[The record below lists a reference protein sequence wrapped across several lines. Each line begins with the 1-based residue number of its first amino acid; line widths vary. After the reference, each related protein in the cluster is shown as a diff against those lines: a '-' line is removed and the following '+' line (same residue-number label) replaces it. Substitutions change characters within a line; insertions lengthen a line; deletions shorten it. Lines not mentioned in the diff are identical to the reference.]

1 MQDTLQPDP
10 AELKPLEEEPNIFG
24 SKEDELIEY
33 SQDEVAFQLRTIPKI
48 RQRGDRMIEIP
59 LPLKETS
66 PAFPNR
72 RGMAYKRTKET
83 LNKMRKNPVVFKSS
97 LDKFATNIDKDY
109 PRFVPVPRHMQHNK
123 DGLAYWIPLFSVW
136 QKGKAR
142 IVFDSRASTKGIC
155 LNDAL
160 YQGPDRNNS
169 LRRVL
174 LCNRKQPWAVIADIE
189 NMFHQIAIPEE
200 QSTYL
205 RFFWYN

>member
-1 MQDTLQPDP
+1 
-10 AELKPLEEEPNIFG
+10 
-24 SKEDELIEY
+24 
-33 SQDEVAFQLRTIPKI
+33 
-48 RQRGDRMIEIP
+48 
-59 LPLKETS
+59 
-66 PAFPNR
+66 
-72 RGMAYKRTKET
+72 MAYKRTKET
-83 LNKMRKNPVVFKSS
+83 LNKMRKDPVVFKSS
-97 LDKFATNIDKDY
+97 LDKFAKHVDKDY

-142 IVFDSRASTKGIC
+142 IVFDSRASTDGIC

-169 LRRVL
+169 LRGVL
-174 LCNRKQPWAVIADIE
+174 LRFRKLPWAVIADIE

-205 RFFWYN
+205 RFFWYKNNDPDREIIEWMSRVHLMGNISSPAVANLAVRYAARKDPPANGDQ